1 MYKIMIVDD
10 EKDIVFML
18 SEFMKAN
25 EIDVVKAYSGYEA
38 LMKLDDS
45 IQLMILD
52 INMAD
57 LNGLETCKKIR
68 EKSNIPILFLTA
80 KASQYDKVIGLG
92 IGADD
97 YITKPFDPVELVAR
111 TKAHLRRY
119 ENYNTTH
126 TNSSQP
132 IEFGNIKII
141 RNARK
146 VLKNDIEISL
156 SNTEFN
162 LLLYLIDNAQT
173 VLSRQQILMQVWES
187 THYDENTVN
196 TFIKRLRTK
205 IEDNKDTPVFIK
217 SVRGVGYLFDY
228 DFKN

>member
-25 EIDVVKAYSGYEA
+25 DIEVVKAYSGYEA

-45 IQLMILD
+45 IQLLILD
-52 INMAD
+52 INMTD

-68 EKSNIPILFLTA
+68 ERFNLPILFLTA
-80 KASQYDKVIGLG
+80 KSSQYDKVIGFG

-119 ENYNTTH
+119 ENYNTKH
-126 TNSSQP
+126 TNSYNP
-132 IEFGNIKII
+132 ITFGDIKII

-146 VLKNDIEISL
+146 VLKNDEELSL

-173 VLSRQQILMQVWES
+173 VLTRKQILMQVWES
-187 THYDENTVN
+187 SLYDENTVN
-196 TFIKRLRTK
+196 TFIKRLRHK

-217 SVRGVGYLFDY
+217 SVRGVGYIFDY
-228 DFKN
+228 EFKD